1 MKNNVDVSLI
11 ESIYCYIDI
20 FFLRNVELIKNR
32 VSIKVSINY
41 CLCMLDVW
49 KKWIIFFV
57 WVYECDIVMI
67 NL

>member
-32 VSIKVSINY
+32 VSINY